1 MAIDLNTIKLLTK
14 KLASINLEEYDSLSK
29 VKSDFDSIAVE
40 LIDIDSNDTD
50 LIESLN
56 KAAEYFNL
64 LEPSD
69 FNTNDFQK
77 INESHAIISKFT
89 RELNV
94 IIVKWRK
101 ELGQL

>member
-1 MAIDLNTIKLLTK
+1 
-14 KLASINLEEYDSLSK
+14 
-29 VKSDFDSIAVE
+29 
-40 LIDIDSNDTD
+40 
-50 LIESLN
+50 LIESLS

-69 FNTNDFQK
+69 FNTNDSQK
-77 INESHAIISKFT
+77 INESNAIISKFK

-94 IIVKWRK
+94 TIVKWRK